1 MGSARTLAL
10 VAGFAFVTLAMFVQG
25 VLPTLVPEARTARVS
40 RAVRTEL
47 GEIKWVR
54 YDAADY
60 TPPER
65 RGRDVYVREGCWYCH
80 SQYVRPVAGES
91 FRWGPV
97 SEAGEY
103 AFDQPHLFGTRRI
116 GPDLTR
122 VGGKYGDDWHY
133 AHLWE
138 PRLTAPESIM
148 PALPW
153 LFETVDAPYRPGA
166 SGPELEPT
174 AEVRRFFTMR
184 ADRPVTLF
192 VNDAGVAFVRP
203 ARDGF
208 PVDGTPVL
216 DTATLRGGSDRPA
229 GTPRSVV
236 RLLAPTPDAVA
247 LVRYLQKLGASRGAW
262 RDAFEPQAVAGGP
275 LRVPDSDAFRA
286 LGREVYRAHCV
297 GCHGGRGD
305 GAGPA
310 ATFLFPRPRDFTA
323 GVFKFHST
331 PSGTLPTDGD
341 LFRTITRG
349 VRGTAMPAWH
359 EVTERERLAVVAY
372 IKTFSKRWREEAVEP
387 PRSTGAP
394 PAATPEMLARGRQL
408 YTRAKCAE
416 CHGDEGRGDGP
427 SAATLRDDV
436 DAPIRPSDFT
446 RGQLKGG
453 ASVAD
458 VYRAMT
464 VGLSGT
470 PMPSF
475 ADSMTDDERWAISW
489 YVLSFSAWTDPL
501 TGERLRLSPAARAA
515 LESPEVRAH
524 SPAHAFDPDA
534 PVGAAAGRPRRYYPG
549 VSE

>member
-91 FRWGPV
+91 LRWGPV

-103 AFDQPHLFGTRRI
+103 AFDQPHLLGTRRI

-148 PALPW
+148 PASPW
-153 LFETVDAPYRPGA
+153 LFETLEVPVTGGSGAPA
-166 SGPELEPT
+166 LEPT
-174 AEVRRFFTMR
+174 PALRRYFTLR
-184 ADRPVTLF
+184 REREILLF
-192 VNDAGVAFVRP
+192 PNQAGVAFVRP
-203 ARDGF
+203 APDGVL
-208 PVDGTPVL
+208 PLDGSPAL
-216 DTATLRGGSDRPA
+216 DPTLLQGSPPA
-229 GTPRSVV
+229 RTV
-236 RLLAPTPDAVA
+236 RLIVPTPDTVA
-247 LVRYLQKLGASRGAW
+247 LVRYLQRLGMGRGAW
-262 RDAFEPQAVAGGP
+262 RDAFEPQAAAVSAP
-275 LRVPDSDAFRA
+275 RVPDSDALRA
-286 LGREVYRAHCV
+286 LGRGVYLAHCV
-297 GCHGGRGD
+297 GCHGEHGD

-323 GVFKFHST
+323 AVFKFQST

-341 LFRTITRG
+341 LYRTITRG
-349 VRGTAMPAWH
+349 VRGTAMATWH
-359 EVTERERLAVVAY
+359 EVAERERLAVVAY
-372 IKTFSKRWREEAVEP
+372 IKTLSSRWRTETP
-387 PRSTGAP
+387 PTPLPVTAP
-394 PAATPEMLARGRQL
+394 PPATPERLARGRQL
-408 YTRAKCAE
+408 YARAKCAE
-416 CHGDEGRGDGP
+416 CHGEGGRGDGP
-427 SAATLRDDV
+427 SAATLRDDL

-458 VYRAMT
+458 LYRAMT
-464 VGLSGT
+464 NGLSGT

-489 YVLSFSAWTDPL
+489 YVLSFSAWIDPL

-534 PVGAAAGRPRRYYPG
+534 PGGAAAGRPRRYYPG

>member
-10 VAGFAFVTLAMFVQG
+10 VAGFTFVTLAMFVQG
-25 VLPTLVPEARTARVS
+25 VLPTLAPEARTARVS

-54 YDAADY
+54 YDNRDY
-60 TPPER
+60 TPLER
-65 RGRDVYVREGCWYCH
+65 RGRDVYIREGCWYCH
-80 SQYVRPVAGES
+80 SQYVRPVAGEA

-133 AHLWE
+133 AHLWN

-153 LFETVDAPYRPGA
+153 LFETLDVPVTGGTGAPA
-166 SGPELEPT
+166 LEPT
-174 AEVRRFFTMR
+174 PALRRYFTLR
-184 ADRPVTLF
+184 REREIPLF
-192 VNDAGVAFVRP
+192 PNEDGVAFVRP
-203 ARDGF
+203 APDGAL
-208 PVDGTPVL
+208 PLDGTPVL
-216 DTATLRGGSDRPA
+216 DPTLLQGSALAR
-229 GTPRSVV
+229 TV
-236 RLLAPTPDAVA
+236 RLIVPTPDMVA
-247 LVRYLQKLGASRGAW
+247 LVRYIQRLGMSRGAW
-262 RDAFEPQAVAGGP
+262 RDAFEPQAVAVSA
-275 LRVPDSDAFRA
+275 LRVPDSDALRA
-286 LGREVYRAHCV
+286 LGREVYHAHCV
-297 GCHGGRGD
+297 GCHGEHGD

-323 GVFKFHST
+323 AVFKFQST

-341 LFRTITRG
+341 LYRTITRG
-349 VRGTAMPAWH
+349 VRGTAMPTWH
-359 EVTERERLAVVAY
+359 EVSERERLAVVAY
-372 IKTFSKRWREEAVEP
+372 IKTLSARWRQETP
-387 PRSTGAP
+387 PTPLPVAAP
-394 PAATPEMLARGRQL
+394 PPATLELLARGRQL
-408 YTRAKCAE
+408 WARAKCAE
-416 CHGDEGRGDGP
+416 CHGDGGRGDGP
-427 SAATLRDDV
+427 SAGRLRDDF
-436 DAPIRPSDFT
+436 DAPIRPLDFA
-446 RGQLKGG
+446 RGQFKGG

-464 VGLSGT
+464 NGLSGT
-470 PMPSF
+470 PMPSY
-475 ADSMTDDERWAISW
+475 AESMTDDERWAISY

-501 TGERLRLSPAARAA
+501 TGERLRLSLAVRAA

-524 SPAHAFDPDA
+524 SPARAFDPDA
-534 PVGAAAGRPRRYYPG
+534 PSAATAGRPRRYYPG